1 MKYKNIPDMFFQ
13 TVRYHSSE
21 KPAFLY
27 KSDGKYNELT
37 YGELQDRVEK
47 LAIGLL
53 ELGFHKGDRIGL
65 VSENRIE
72 WIIVSFAINL
82 IGAIDVPLFPILSA
96 KQEEEIFTDCEVSAV
111 IVSNQFQLSK
121 IMQFKDNVTSI
132 RHVIVMN
139 DDYDTNELYV
149 KSLKELEERGGLIKN
164 EQTRHEHL
172 LLKSAA
178 IQPHDLLTLIYT
190 SGTTGKPK
198 GVMLTHHNILSN
210 IEAVL
215 ESIGDLSQDIQ
226 LSYLPLCHTYERTG
240 GFLALFSCGAL
251 IALAESVETVATNIL
266 EVKPTMMTTV
276 PKLLETVK
284 KKIFL
289 SMEKESKSKQF
300 IFRNSV
306 EIGKRKV
313 LNDQAASVNPIVNL
327 QYKVADTLVF
337 SKIRAKLGGRM
348 TKFISGG
355 APISE
360 DVEIFFNSCG
370 IRVIQGYGLT
380 EASPIVANNTMK
392 ETEIGTVGKPLE
404 NLELRIAEDGEILV
418 RGPSIMKG
426 YWNDLNATSQAI
438 DNEGWLYTGDIGE
451 FTIKGNLK
459 ITDRKKDIFVS
470 SGGKNIAP
478 QAIENL
484 LSQSR
489 YIDHCVLIG
498 DNREFISALITPNF
512 EQLKD
517 LAVELGVEYNNVTEL
532 IANNKIIAH
541 IKKDIDFYQSDLSK
555 FERVRK
561 FQLLSEAF
569 TVNGGELSPKMSIKR
584 HVVENKYSYLI
595 EMMYEK

>member
-451 FTIKGNLK
+451 GK
-459 ITDRKKDIFVS
+459 IGCTVVGRQVHNGRVDDFQVVAGFETVRQGCRDRTAQVRRTENTRSIDVV
-470 SGGKNIAP
+470 GT
-478 QAIENL
+478 ENL
-484 LSQSR
+484 QASVVDGYTTGR
-489 YIDHCVLIG
+489 G
-498 DNREFISALITPNF
+498 
-512 EQLKD
+512 
-517 LAVELGVEYNNVTEL
+517 GG
-532 IANNKIIAH
+532 IAI
-541 IKKDIDFYQSDLSK
+541 
-555 FERVRK
+555 
-561 FQLLSEAF
+561 
-569 TVNGGELSPKMSIKR
+569 
-584 HVVENKYSYLI
+584 
-595 EMMYEK
+595 

>member
-1 MKYKNIPDMFFQ
+1 MKYKNIPEMFVQ
-13 TVRYHSSE
+13 TCLQNPSD
-21 KPAFLY
+21 KTAFLY
-27 KSDGKYNELT
+27 KSDGKYQDLT
-37 YGELQDRVEK
+37 YGTLLDRVEK
-47 LAIGLL
+47 LALGML

-65 VSENRIE
+65 ISENRIE
-72 WIIVSFAINL
+72 WILVSFAINM
-82 IGAIDVPLFPILSA
+82 IGAVDVPLFPILSA
-96 KQEEEIFTDCEVSAV
+96 KQEEEIFTDCDVSSV
-111 IVSNQFQLSK
+111 IVSNQFQLTK
-121 IMQFKDNVTSI
+121 ILQFKDKVPSI

-139 DDYDTNELYV
+139 DEYDSNELYV
-149 KSLKELEERGGLIKN
+149 RSLKELELRGASIKN
-164 EQTRHEHL
+164 ETDRHEHL
-172 LLKSAA
+172 LEKVKA
-178 IQPHDLLTLIYT
+178 IGSDDLLTLIYT

-198 GVMLTHHNILSN
+198 GVMLTHRNIISN
-210 IEAVL
+210 IDAVL

-251 IALAESVETVATNIL
+251 IALAESVESVAANIL
-266 EVKPTMMTTV
+266 EIKPTIMTTV

-289 SMEKESKSKQF
+289 SMEKESNVKKY
-300 IFRNSV
+300 IFRNAV

-313 LNDQAASVNPIVNL
+313 MNDQEGKINPVVNL
-327 QYKVADTLVF
+327 QYKIADKLVF

-348 TKFISGG
+348 DKFISGG
-355 APISE
+355 APISSE
-360 DVEIFFNSCG
+360 VEIFFHACG
-370 IRVIQGYGLT
+370 IKVVQGYGLT
-380 EASPIVANNTMK
+380 EASPIVANNSLT
-392 ETEIGTVGKPLE
+392 ENEIGTVGKPLG
-404 NLELRIAEDGEILV
+404 NLELRIDDDGEILV

-426 YWNDLNATSQAI
+426 YWNDPIATSQAI
-438 DNEGWLYTGDIGE
+438 DNEGWLHTGDIGE
-451 FTIKGNLK
+451 FTAKGNIK

-489 YIDHCVLIG
+489 FIDHCVLIG

-517 LAVELGVEYNNVTEL
+517 LAIELGVEYNNLTEL
-532 IANNKIIAH
+532 IANDKIIAH

-555 FERVRK
+555 YERVRK

-569 TVNGGELSPKMSIKR
+569 TVNGGELSPKMSVKR
-584 HVVENKYSYLI
+584 HVVESKYSYLI
-595 EMMYEK
+595 DMMYEK

>member
-47 LAIGLL
+47 LALGLL

-65 VSENRIE
+65 ISENRIE

-96 KQEEEIFTDCEVSAV
+96 KQEEDIFTDCGVSAV

-121 IMQFKDNVTSI
+121 ILQFKENIASL

-139 DDYDTNELYV
+139 DDYDSNELYV
-149 KSLKELEERGGLIKN
+149 KSLKELEERGGKIKN
-164 EQTRHEHL
+164 DEARHEHL
-172 LLKSAA
+172 LQKAAA
-178 IQPHDLLTLIYT
+178 IQSEDLLTLIYT
-190 SGTTGKPK
+190 SGTTGTPK
-198 GVMLTHHNILSN
+198 GVMLTHKNILSN

-251 IALAESVETVATNIL
+251 IALAESVETVATNIQ
-266 EVKPTMMTTV
+266 EIKPTMMTTV

-289 SMEKESKSKQF
+289 SMEKESGSKRF
-300 IFRNSV
+300 IFKKAID
-306 EIGKRKV
+306 IGYRKV
-313 LNDQAASVNPIVNL
+313 LTDQEGKINPMLNLKYKIV
-327 QYKVADTLVF
+327 DRLVF

-348 TKFISGG
+348 NKFISGG

-360 DVEIFFNSCG
+360 DVEIFFNACG
-370 IRVIQGYGLT
+370 IRVVQGYGLT
-380 EASPIVANNTMK
+380 EASPIVANNTVK
-392 ETEIGTVGKPLE
+392 DNEIGTVGKPLD

-426 YWNDLNATSQAI
+426 YWNDPVGTSLAV
-438 DNEGWLYTGDIGE
+438 DEEGWLYTGDIGE
-451 FTIKGNLK
+451 FTMKGNLK

-484 LSQSR
+484 LSRSR
-489 YIDHCVLIG
+489 FIDHCVLIG

-512 EQLKD
+512 DQLKD
-517 LAVELGVEYNNVTEL
+517 LAVEFGVEYNNLTEL
-532 IANNKIIAH
+532 IANEKIIAH

-555 FERVRK
+555 YERVRK

-569 TVNGGELSPKMSIKR
+569 SVDSGELSPKMSIKR
-584 HVVENKYSYLI
+584 HVVESKYSYLI